1 MKHTISGFQSK
12 VLEAL
17 SNKID
22 DFYLGGGTALSL
34 YYFNHRES
42 LDLDFFTRDFNETRI
57 IEVVRLISAAL
68 KRQIEL
74 IAQELRK
81 NRIKILVYSVKIG
94 KKKALKIDFIQDYF
108 DCIKQPKIING
119 IKILSL
125 EDIYIRKIYTV
136 TGTYQIED
144 EIGRKISKGGRQEA
158 KDLYDLYC
166 LSHIFKPL
174 SDFSFR
180 YGNQLMR
187 EAIIRWFR
195 TYNRMDMKTGLL
207 ELQLKK
213 NINYNDI
220 ERHFKQE
227 VNRIIEKEVEFI

>member
-1 MKHTISGFQSK
+1 M
-12 VLEAL
+12 
-17 SNKID
+17 
-22 DFYLGGGTALSL
+22 SL

-42 LDLDFFTRDFNETRI
+42 LDLDFFTQDFNKMRI
-57 IEVVRLISAAL
+57 DEIIGLISNKL
-68 KRQIEL
+68 KKQTDL

-81 NRIKILVYSVKIG
+81 DRIKILVYSVNID
-94 KKKALKIDFIQDYF
+94 KKQALKVDFIQDYL
-108 DCIKQPKIING
+108 DCLKPLRTVNG
-119 IKILSL
+119 IKVLSL
-125 EDIYIRKIYTV
+125 EDIYMRKIYAM
-136 TGTYQIED
+136 TGTYQAED
-144 EIGRKISKGGRQEA
+144 ETGRIIFRGGRQEA
-158 KDLYDLYC
+158 KDFYDLYC

-213 NINYNDI
+213 NINYTEI

-227 VNRIIEKEVEFI
+227 VNSILEKEVEFI

>member
-1 MKHTISGFQSK
+1 MKHTITAFQEK
-12 VLEAL
+12 VLKTLADRI
-17 SNKID
+17 N

-42 LDLDFFTRDFNETRI
+42 LDLDFFTQDFNKTRI
-57 IEVVRLISAAL
+57 DEIIGLISNTL
-68 KRQIEL
+68 KRQTEL

-81 NRIKILVYSVKIG
+81 DRIKILVYSVSID
-94 KKKALKIDFIQDYF
+94 KKRALKIDFIQDYL
-108 DCIKQPKIING
+108 DCIKPPKPVNG
-119 IKILSL
+119 IKVLSL
-125 EDIYIRKIYTV
+125 EDIYMRKIYAM
-136 TGTYQIED
+136 TGTYQAED
-144 EIGRKISKGGRQEA
+144 ETGRIISQGGRQEA
-158 KDLYDLYC
+158 KDFYDLYC

-174 SDFSFR
+174 SDFSLR

-195 TYNRMDMKTGLL
+195 IYNRVDMKTGLL

-213 NINYNDI
+213 NINYNEI
-220 ERHFKQE
+220 ERHVKQE